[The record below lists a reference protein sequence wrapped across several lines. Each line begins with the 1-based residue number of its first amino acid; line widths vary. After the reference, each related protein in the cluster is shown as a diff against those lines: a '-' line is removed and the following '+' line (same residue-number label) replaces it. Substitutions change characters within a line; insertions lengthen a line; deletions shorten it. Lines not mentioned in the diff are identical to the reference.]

1 MEKINQTT
9 NESNEKKLY
18 LKKIKMQDYG
28 AISNFEFVCQFDNKG
43 NPNPIV
49 LVGKNGSGKT
59 LLLSNI
65 LHSLIEIKRN
75 LYSEIPEVDGNNYYR
90 VGTKDYIKDNEE
102 FSYVNL
108 DYSSGAF
115 FTSATVRFPKQ
126 FDFNKIKDYEHVNI
140 FDQEIKE
147 NGFFNNL
154 GNCTK
159 NAFDSNVFLYFPVD
173 RYYYPKWL
181 NTENKKLSF
190 LVTENFLGKTNTDII
205 KDNLLSEIENWI
217 LDVIIDKYLYE
228 QIPITYK
235 NGEKTETTIQFVGK
249 NAQIQGQIN
258 QVIEKIFPNCSRF
271 NSARIGIS
279 TKKGRKISIMAKDAN
294 GQDIQLI
301 PTFQNLSSGEIM
313 ILSMFCSILKEADRL
328 SDDRFLNI
336 SEITGVVLIDEID
349 IHLHSNFAKEILPE
363 VMALFPKIQFIVS
376 SHSPFFLLGMKQKY
390 DDKCSFVGM
399 PDGTLMRDIENFDE
413 IQKCY
418 EMLDSNHSEMV
429 ATIASANTRISALE
443 RPLILTEGKTDWK
456 HIKNALD
463 FYKKNGRYE
472 SLEIEFWE
480 NEEDLGDSKLETLL
494 NSLATVNNRHK
505 IIGVFDSDD
514 KIGKKYIEIKCFGKN
529 VFGICIPKHEKYTNG
544 ISIEFLY
551 NDDDIKKCDINGR
564 RLYLSNEF
572 KEKSHRLITNNE
584 ISTSSN
590 KVDAYYK
597 CGIVKIID
605 MDVFDLNDNNIAL
618 SKNDFESNIINKT
631 YPFDNIELSGFIPLL
646 DKIEEIVK
654 TK

>member
-1 MEKINQTT
+1 MDKINQTT
-9 NESNEKKLY
+9 NKNNEKKLY
-18 LKKIKMQDYG
+18 LKKIKVQNYG
-28 AISNFEFVCQFDNKG
+28 AISNFEFVCRFDDNG
-43 NPNPIV
+43 NPNTVV

-65 LHSLIEIKRN
+65 LHSLIEIKRK
-75 LYSEIPEVDGNNYYR
+75 LYAEIPEVDGDNYYR
-90 VGTKDYIKDNEE
+90 VGTKEYIKNDEE

-108 DYSSGAF
+108 EYSSEVF
-115 FTSATVRFPKQ
+115 FTSATVRSPER
-126 FDFNKIKDYEHVNI
+126 FDFDTIKDYEHINI
-140 FDQEIKE
+140 FDNGIKE

-159 NAFDSNVFLYFPVD
+159 DAFDNNVFLYFPVD

-190 LVTENFLGKTNTDII
+190 LVTENFLGRTNTDII

-217 LDVIIDKYLYE
+217 LDVVIDKYLYE
-228 QIPITYK
+228 QVPFTYN
-235 NGEKTETTIQFVGK
+235 NGEKTETVIQFIGK

-258 QVIEKIFPNCSRF
+258 QIIEKIFPNCSKY
-271 NSARIGIS
+271 NSARIGVS
-279 TKKGRKISIMAKDAN
+279 AKKGRRISIMAKDSN

-328 SDDRFLNI
+328 SNDRFLNI

-349 IHLHSNFAKEILPE
+349 NHLHSNFAKEILPE

-390 DDKCSFVGM
+390 DDKCSFIGM
-399 PDGTLMRDIENFDE
+399 PDGTLMREIENFDE

-418 EMLDSNHSEMV
+418 EMLDSNHIEMV
-429 ATIASANTRISALE
+429 ETIASANARISALE
-443 RPLILTEGKTDWK
+443 KPLILTEGKTDWK

-463 FYKKNGRYE
+463 FYKKSGRYE

-480 NEEDLGDSKLETLL
+480 NDEDLGDSKLETLL
-494 NSLATVNNRHK
+494 SNLAMVNNRHK
-505 IIGVFDSDD
+505 IIGIFDSDD
-514 KIGKKYIEIKCFGKN
+514 KVGKKYINVKCFGGN
-529 VFGICIPKHEKYTNG
+529 VFGVCIPTHPKYTSG

-551 NDDDIKKCDINGR
+551 SDDDIKKYDINGR

-597 CGIVKIID
+597 GGIVKIID
-605 MDVFDLNDNNIAL
+605 MNVFDINDTNIAL
-618 SKNDFESNIINKT
+618 SKNDFASNIINKT
-631 YPFDNIELSGFIPLL
+631 SPFDNVDLSGFIPLL

-654 TK
+654 IK